1 MSRSSRRTYHTG
13 LTREAITEA
22 AVALTAERGLD
33 GWSMRDLTSRLDTSL
48 SVIYHHIG
56 DREHVCAAAIDKI
69 FSDMSLPL
77 EEAQWRRWL
86 HGFLLP
92 MIDHL
97 AHYPGVAAWLLRNGP
112 QIEQLLPTLETGMS
126 RMLDAGFGDEAAY
139 AYSFAF
145 NSCLGLIALG
155 DQQPRDNVSGLVGL
169 ERMIESSPAT
179 GSAAGQMQQ
188 LIARFTGDSATRES
202 ARREYNRYA
211 LDRILDGLQTRLHEL
226 TNRNEPD

>member
-13 LTREAITEA
+13 LSRDAITEA
-22 AVALTAERGLD
+22 AVALTTERGLD
-33 GWSMRDLTSRLDTSL
+33 GWSMRDLTKRLDTSL

-56 DREHVCAAAIDKI
+56 DRERVCAAVVDRI
-69 FSDMSLPL
+69 FSDMSLPI
-77 EEAQWRRWL
+77 EETHWRRWL
-86 HGFLLP
+86 HGFLVP

-112 QIEQLLPTLETGMS
+112 RSEQLLPTLEAGMS

-139 AYSFAF
+139 AYSVAF

-155 DQQPRDNVSGLVGL
+155 DQPRDGGAGLAGL
-169 ERMIESSPAT
+169 ASMLETHPAT
-179 GSAAGQMQQ
+179 GPAAERMHR
-188 LIARFTGDSATRES
+188 LVARFTGDPATRES

-211 LDRILDGLQTRLHEL
+211 LDRILDGLEARLHEL
-226 TNRNEPD
+226 TNRNDSG